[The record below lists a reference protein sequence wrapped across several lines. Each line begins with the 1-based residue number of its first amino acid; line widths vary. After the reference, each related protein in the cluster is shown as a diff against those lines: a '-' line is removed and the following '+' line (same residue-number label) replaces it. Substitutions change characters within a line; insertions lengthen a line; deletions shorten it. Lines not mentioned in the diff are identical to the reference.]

1 MSYQGLTTQEVN
13 KRVALGKVNMMGE
26 DSTQSVK
33 EIIKANVFTY
43 FNGIFALLSLLLII
57 AGSFKNLTFLAV
69 VVANTLIG
77 IVQQLRSKKILDE
90 LSLLDVTKYKVIR
103 DQKEAT
109 ISSDQLVQDDLLI
122 LGSGQQIPAD
132 GVVVAG
138 NAAVNESLLTG
149 EPDEVEKKTGD
160 DLKSGSFV
168 VSGECMAKLT
178 RVGEQSYA
186 ARLTRKAKEV
196 KERPAEMV
204 RDIERIIKVTGLL
217 IIPVGFA
224 LVFQSMVINHNH
236 FQDAVVSMVSAV
248 VGMIPEGM
256 YLLVTVAL
264 ALSAARLARKQVLLH
279 DMHSIETLARVD
291 VLCVDKT
298 GTITKDE
305 MEVDTLVAPVGIDRV
320 DRDLLCRYVQTI
332 PDTNITMQALRN
344 YCGTGTKLI
353 ATQILP
359 FSSKNKYSQIQTT
372 DHTYRLGAPEY
383 LLQESDLSAN
393 QNLIHGYAG
402 RGERVLAL
410 TCDGTPV
417 LFVVIKNNIRENAPE
432 IFSYFADRGV
442 DIKVI
447 SGDNPVTVARIAQLA
462 GIKDAQRYVDA
473 TTLKTDRDYAEALKK
488 YTVFGRVKPEQ
499 KKRIVTVLRGQK
511 KKVAM
516 TGDGVNDILAMKEAD
531 CSIAMGGGS
540 DATRQAAQVVL
551 LDSDFSH
558 MKDIVGEG
566 RRDVNNI
573 TRSATLFLY
582 KNIFS
587 FLLAV
592 FSIINSFT
600 YPLQPNQVSL
610 ISMFNIGIPAFL
622 LALENN
628 EEKQGSSFIKTTL
641 FRAMPAALTSFFS
654 IAFMVLF
661 GKLFHISEVDIATAS
676 TYLLAVIGF
685 MILWK
690 ISKPENIYHIFVIII
705 CIVGMILCAAQFHTI
720 FDLNAISL
728 KCTALCGVFAIAEIT
743 VMNTF
748 TWIFDQAGNLKI
760 NIQEKKALRQKR
772 KDLRHRKNNK

>member
-1 MSYQGLTTQEVN
+1 MAYQGLTAADVDR
-13 KRVALGKVNMMGE
+13 RVAAGKVNRIGE
-26 DSTQSVK
+26 DSTQSVR

-57 AGSFKNLTFLAV
+57 AGSFKNLTFLVV

-77 IVQQLRSKKILDE
+77 IVQQLRAKKILDE
-90 LSLLDVTKYKVIR
+90 LSLLDMTKYTVIR
-103 DQKEAT
+103 DQKRVS
-109 ISSDQLVQDDLLI
+109 IPSDQLVQDDLI
-122 LGSGQQIPAD
+122 VLGSGQQIPAD

-138 NAAVNESLLTG
+138 SAAVNESLLTG
-149 EPDEVEKKTGD
+149 EPDEVEKKAGLS
-160 DLKSGSFV
+160 LKSGSFV
-168 VSGECMAKLT
+168 VAGECMAKLT
-178 RVGEQSYA
+178 KVGEESYA
-186 ARLTRKAKEV
+186 ARLTRKAKEA

-217 IIPVGFA
+217 IIPIGFA

-236 FQDAVVSMVSAV
+236 FQEAVVSMVSAV

-256 YLLVTVAL
+256 YLLATVAL

-305 MEVDTLVAPVGIDRV
+305 MEVNKLLAPVGVDKV

-344 YCGTGTKLI
+344 YCSAGAGLN

-359 FSSKNKYSQIQTT
+359 FSSKNKYSEIQTR
-372 DHTYRLGAPEY
+372 DHIYRLGAPEY
-383 LLQESDLSAN
+383 ILEASCLSRN
-393 QNLIHGYAG
+393 QSLINEYAD

-410 TCDGTPV
+410 TCDGGPV
-417 LFVVIKNNIRENAPE
+417 LFVVMKNNIRENAPE

-462 GIKDAQRYVDA
+462 GIKNAQRYVDA
-473 TTLKTDRDYAEALKK
+473 TTLKTDRDYADALKK

-499 KKRIVTVLRGQK
+499 KKKIVITLREQK

-587 FLLAV
+587 LLLAI

-610 ISMFNIGIPAFL
+610 ISAFNIGIPAFL

-628 EEKQGSSFIKTTL
+628 EEKQGNSFIRTTL

-661 GKLFHISEVDIATAS
+661 GKLFHISEADVATAS

-690 ISKPENIYHIFVIII
+690 ISKPENLYHIIVIII
-705 CIVGMILCAAQFHTI
+705 CIVGMVFCAAQFHTI

-748 TWIFDQAGNLKI
+748 TWLFDQAGNLKMSFH
-760 NIQEKKALRQKR
+760 NKKRLREKRQN
-772 KDLRHRKNNK
+772 LRHR

>member
-13 KRVALGKVNMMGE
+13 KRVALGKVNMIGE

-43 FNGIFALLSLLLII
+43 FNGIFALLSILLII
-57 AGSFKNLTFLAV
+57 AGSFKNLTFLV
-69 VVANTLIG
+69 VVLANTLIG

-90 LSLLDVTKYKVIR
+90 LSLLDVTKYTVIR
-103 DQKEAT
+103 DQKKTT
-109 ISSDQLVQDDLLI
+109 IPSDKLVQDDLVV

-138 NAAVNESLLTG
+138 SVAVNESLLTG
-149 EPDEVEKKTGD
+149 EPDEVEKKAGA

-178 RVGEQSYA
+178 RVGDQSYA

-204 RDIERIIKVTGLL
+204 RDIERIIKFTGLL
-217 IIPVGFA
+217 IIPIGFA

-264 ALSAARLARKQVLLH
+264 ALSAARLARRQVLLH

-305 MEVDTLVAPVGIDRV
+305 MEVNTLLAPVGVDRV

-332 PDTNITMQALRN
+332 PDTNITMQALRD
-344 YCGTGTKLI
+344 YCGTSTKLI

-359 FSSKNKYSQIQTT
+359 FSSKNKYSQIQTV

-383 LLQESDLSAN
+383 LLGGSDLSVN
-393 QNLIHGYAG
+393 QNIINEYAG
-402 RGERVLAL
+402 KGERVLAL
-410 TCDGTPV
+410 TCDGAPV
-417 LFVVIKNNIRENAPE
+417 LFVVMKNNIRENAPE
-432 IFSYFADRGV
+432 IFAYFADRGV

-447 SGDNPVTVARIAQLA
+447 SGDNPVTVSRIAQLA
-462 GIKDAQRYVDA
+462 GIKDAHRYVDA
-473 TTLKTDRDYAEALKK
+473 TTLKADRDYAEALKK

-499 KKRIVTVLRGQK
+499 KKKIVTVLREQK

-587 FLLAV
+587 LLLAI

-628 EEKQGSSFIKTTL
+628 EEKQESSFIKTTL

-661 GKLFHISEVDIATAS
+661 GKLFSISEVDVATAS

-728 KCTALCGVFAIAEIT
+728 KCGALCGVFAIAEIT

-748 TWIFDQAGNLKI
+748 TWIFDQAGNLKV
-760 NIQEKKALRQKR
+760 NFYKKKTLKEKR
-772 KDLRHRKNNK
+772 KGLRHR

>member
-13 KRVALGKVNMMGE
+13 KRVALGKVNMIGE

-43 FNGIFALLSLLLII
+43 FNGIFALLSILLII
-57 AGSFKNLTFLAV
+57 AGSFKNLTFLV
-69 VVANTLIG
+69 VVLANTLIG

-90 LSLLDVTKYKVIR
+90 LSLLDVTKYTVIR
-103 DQKEAT
+103 DQKKTT
-109 ISSDQLVQDDLLI
+109 IPSDQLVQDDLVV

-138 NAAVNESLLTG
+138 SVAVNESLLTG
-149 EPDEVEKKTGD
+149 EPDEVEKKAGA

-178 RVGEQSYA
+178 RVGDQSYA

-204 RDIERIIKVTGLL
+204 RDIERIIKFTGLL
-217 IIPVGFA
+217 IIPIGFA

-264 ALSAARLARKQVLLH
+264 ALSAARLARRQVLLH

-305 MEVDTLVAPVGIDRV
+305 MEVNTLLAPVGVDRV

-332 PDTNITMQALRN
+332 PDTNITMQALRD
-344 YCGTGTKLI
+344 YCGTSTKLI

-359 FSSKNKYSQIQTT
+359 FSSKNKYSQIQTV

-383 LLQESDLSAN
+383 LLGGSDLSVN
-393 QNLIHGYAG
+393 QNIINEYAG
-402 RGERVLAL
+402 KGERVLAL
-410 TCDGTPV
+410 TCDGAPV
-417 LFVVIKNNIRENAPE
+417 LFVVMKNNIRENAPE
-432 IFSYFADRGV
+432 IFAYFADRGV

-447 SGDNPVTVARIAQLA
+447 SGDNPVTVSRIAQLA
-462 GIKDAQRYVDA
+462 GIKDAHRYVDA
-473 TTLKTDRDYAEALKK
+473 TTLKADRDYAEALKK

-499 KKRIVTVLRGQK
+499 KKKIVTVLREQK

-587 FLLAV
+587 LLLAI

-628 EEKQGSSFIKTTL
+628 EEKQESSFIKTTL

-661 GKLFHISEVDIATAS
+661 GKLFSISEVDVATAS

-728 KCTALCGVFAIAEIT
+728 KCGALCGVFAIAEIT

-748 TWIFDQAGNLKI
+748 TWIFDQAGNLKV
-760 NIQEKKALRQKR
+760 NFYKKKTLKEKR
-772 KDLRHRKNNK
+772 KGLRHR